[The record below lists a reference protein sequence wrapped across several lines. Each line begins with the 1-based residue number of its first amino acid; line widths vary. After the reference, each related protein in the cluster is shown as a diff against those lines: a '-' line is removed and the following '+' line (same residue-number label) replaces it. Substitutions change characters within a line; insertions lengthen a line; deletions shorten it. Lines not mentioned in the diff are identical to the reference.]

1 MKKVKKLLA
10 ILLAVFMTVSVLS
23 ACNIAN
29 ESAEKGSQGADEGTA
44 KNELEKV
51 TISIQTASN
60 GLPFYVAKQEGLF
73 EKAGI
78 DPELLVY
85 TGGAPQIEAL
95 ATDAW
100 SVGACGIPPTI
111 NAMMTMNLHVVGT
124 CMSDDKMVDIFVR
137 ADSPIALSGKGNI
150 DGYPELYGTTEDW
163 KGINVLGPLG
173 TTGHYALVC
182 AIDALGLSGEDVSV
196 TNMAVPAAATAFKA
210 GEGDAVI
217 QWLALSAAAEKE
229 GWVKAATSYDVGS
242 DAPSVLIAS
251 DRAVNEDPELVKAIV
266 GVYYEATKW
275 INANPDKALDY
286 YLELLTDNGVTNTR
300 EECKAVL
307 DAIPYH
313 TVEEVQE
320 YMAQDASG
328 ESKIRNSFIAIM
340 EYFKN
345 QGTYSDAEVENF
357 KSISSN
363 LMTSDYVSGL
373 SN

>member
-1 MKKVKKLLA
+1 MKPVR
-10 ILLAVFMTVSVLS
+10 
-23 ACNIAN
+23 
-29 ESAEKGSQGADEGTA
+29 
-44 KNELEKV
+44 
-51 TISIQTASN
+51 TI
-60 GLPFYVAKQEGLF
+60 
-73 EKAGI
+73 
-78 DPELLVY
+78 
-85 TGGAPQIEAL
+85 
-95 ATDAW
+95 
-100 SVGACGIPPTI
+100 TI
-111 NAMMTMNLHVVGT
+111 
-124 CMSDDKMVDIFVR
+124 
-137 ADSPIALSGKGNI
+137 
-150 DGYPELYGTTEDW
+150 EDW

-182 AIDALGLSGEDVSV
+182 AIDALGLSSEDVSV

-217 QWLALSAAAEKE
+217 QWLAFSAAAEKE

-251 DRAVNEDPELVKAIV
+251 DKAVNEDPELVKAIV

-357 KSISSN
+357 KSISSY